1 MDGRLSCRGPGN
13 PRWRPPSPEF
23 PSASGSWEKPASAWS
38 TICASASA
46 DWRAWSTVAWP
57 LLCPGMRMRLR
68 ACRCRNSRS
77 RGRNW
82 RRGAKGWGSH
92 PMAVVRW
99 WHSRR
104 GRSGH
109 PSAGPPPYYAD
120 LAQRLAA
127 EGAWVWIIGGPGE
140 KEIAAQIVRTH
151 QGGIRDLTGPDLR
164 NAILALAAA
173 NAAVSNDSG
182 LLHVAA
188 ALGTPAVG
196 IFGPTSPWH
205 WAPLN
210 PIAAVIETT
219 SELPC
224 RPCHKPVC
232 RLGHHLCMR
241 DISVD
246 QVSAAIRQA
255 TLALPAAP

>member
-1 MDGRLSCRGPGN
+1 MTCRERAWPSDSTARSPGGCGRRVTDGRLSCRGPGN

-23 PSASGSWEKPASAWS
+23 PSASGSWAKLASVWS

-46 DWRAWSTVAWP
+46 DWRAWSTVAQP
-57 LLCPGMRMRLR
+57 LLCPRVRMSLP
-68 ACRCRNSRS
+68 AGHCRSSRS
-77 RGRNW
+77 RGPNW
-82 RRGAKGWGSH
+82 RRGANGWGSH
-92 PMAVVRW
+92 PTAVRW

-104 GRSGH
+104 ARSGH
-109 PSAGPPPYYAD
+109 PS
-120 LAQRLAA
+120 
-127 EGAWVWIIGGPGE
+127 GGPGE
-140 KEIAAQIVRTH
+140 KEIAAQIARSH

-173 NAAVSNDSG
+173 NTAVSNDSG

-224 RPCHKPVC
+224 RPCHKPIC

-246 QVSAAIRQA
+246 QVSAAIRRA
-255 TLALPAAP
+255 TLP

>member
-1 MDGRLSCRGPGN
+1 M
-13 PRWRPPSPEF
+13 
-23 PSASGSWEKPASAWS
+23 
-38 TICASASA
+38 
-46 DWRAWSTVAWP
+46 
-57 LLCPGMRMRLR
+57 
-68 ACRCRNSRS
+68 
-77 RGRNW
+77 
-82 RRGAKGWGSH
+82 
-92 PMAVVRW
+92 
-99 WHSRR
+99 
-104 GRSGH
+104 
-109 PSAGPPPYYAD
+109 
-120 LAQRLAA
+120 
-127 EGAWVWIIGGPGE
+127 IGGPGE

-173 NAAVSNDSG
+173 NTAVSNDSG

-210 PIAAVIETT
+210 PIAAVIETA

-255 TLALPAAP
+255 TLALPRSLIQGQILAPTSRVLETWPIAHEAWHVSLVQPDL